1 MVIEPFRLTHTHTD
15 TRWHEKTLVIPYVVR
30 SSGRLTFFLSILEC
44 VNYLFD
50 VARRWGGKVT
60 PLDAES
66 GWNSYSF
73 TGFFKKNTCNS
84 LFKPH
89 FCWLNRGSQMM
100 MMMRSGKCGVKL
112 SCMFSVCSS
121 SGSFSSL
128 QRWLTFCCCFRWI
141 VQCTLARSLQDFSA
155 HSENHHQVEKC
166 ANFGLL
172 GDRWDWEAC
181 FRYHSDWSLKPVC
194 QTIKADVQGI

>member
-1 MVIEPFRLTHTHTD
+1 MVIEPFHLTHKHTD

-73 TGFFKKNTCNS
+73 TGFLKKIHVT
-84 LFKPH
+84 
-89 FCWLNRGSQMM
+89 
-100 MMMRSGKCGVKL
+100 
-112 SCMFSVCSS
+112 VCSS
-121 SGSFSSL
+121 PIFVDL
-128 QRWLTFCCCFRWI
+128 TEDLRWWWWCVVGNVVWSWAVCSR
-141 VQCTLARSLQDFSA
+141 SA
-155 HSENHHQVEKC
+155 HPPGASLLYSADLPSVVV
-166 ANFGLL
+166 FGGLFNVL
-172 GDRWDWEAC
+172 SHVP
-181 FRYHSDWSLKPVC
+181 FRISVLTVK
-194 QTIKADVQGI
+194 TTTK